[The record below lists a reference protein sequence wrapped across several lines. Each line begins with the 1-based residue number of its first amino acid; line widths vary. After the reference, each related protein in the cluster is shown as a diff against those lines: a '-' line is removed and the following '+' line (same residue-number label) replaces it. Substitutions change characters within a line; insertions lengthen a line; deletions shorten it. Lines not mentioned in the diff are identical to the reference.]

1 MKNIKVTILNQPTK
15 DQLRIITDAAAL
27 TQIKGYKPGTRPFNI
42 DLVKRLVS
50 MGHTSL
56 LEFANLTVFIENAS
70 RVFLSQITRHR
81 LSSYTS
87 QSQQYQKHHGF
98 DFLIPNDIQG
108 TELQA
113 DYIAFMEQ
121 AEKLYGKLEAHVG
134 RDTARY
140 VLPGATCNNLLMS
153 ANLREWMTVIIPQR
167 LCLRNTVETQ
177 YIMRLLLDKL
187 KGTPLCDLFLLSGPA
202 CCHGTCDQGSMSC
215 GKPFK
220 MEQIL

>member
-1 MKNIKVTILNQPTK
+1 MKNIKVTILNQPSK
-15 DQLRIITDAAAL
+15 DQLHIITDAAAL
-27 TQIKGYKPGTRPFNI
+27 TQIKGYKPGTKPFNI
-42 DLVKRLVS
+42 NLVKRLVK

-56 LEFANLTVFIENAS
+56 LEFAQLTIFIENAS

-87 QSQQYQKHHGF
+87 QSQQYQKHNGF
-98 DFLIPNDIQG
+98 DFVIPDDLKNSK
-108 TELQA
+108 LLA
-113 DYIAFMEQ
+113 DYLIFMEQ
-121 AEKLYGKLEAHVG
+121 AENLYEKLEEEVG
-134 RDTARY
+134 RDSARY

-177 YIMRLLLDKL
+177 YIMRELLTQL
-187 KGTPLCDLFLLSGPA
+187 KDTALRDLFLLSGPA

-220 MEQIL
+220 MEDIF